1 MSTERTCDLF
11 CCKTIT
17 STIHLSCIR
26 RIGCGTAGGPPGSVR
41 SAGSAGSATS
51 FIVGAGYLPTCLL
64 ASLDPTATMAAGDF
78 SFLFLFF
85 LFYSCF
91 CFVSSFPL
99 LVPLFFHSTDA
110 KLKNDWGIFSTF
122 HPDDWPLM
130 AWWRTRLIGT
140 IWLSISAFS
149 TRFRIDDSSWE

>member
-85 LFYSCF
+85 LF
-91 CFVSSFPL
+91 
-99 LVPLFFHSTDA
+99 LF
-110 KLKNDWGIFSTF
+110 LKSNQSDQVKNKSKRDKTMSTF
-122 HPDDWPLM
+122 YCV
-130 AWWRTRLIGT
+130 IGF
-140 IWLSISAFS
+140 FS
-149 TRFRIDDSSWE
+149 QSTWNWGRKKLLELLQRD